1 MKNKC
6 RNTDSVIRA
15 GEVLLTEEPF
25 VFVLSSKEKGNRCDN
40 CLEKGKVLKCSGCQF
55 VHYCGRSCQKEAWNV
70 HKWECNNL
78 KRMSP
83 KVIPDAARMLARLI
97 NRLNRGDGASHR
109 AFYTHSAFR
118 TWRDLMSHY
127 QDLKADSRRMEHFTS
142 LCAVLTDFLKDISM
156 PNAVEMMG
164 IYGRMVI
171 NSFTILDVDMN
182 SIGTGIYV
190 GCSVVDHSCAPNA
203 VATFTGRTIS
213 VRATQDLPSLDWN
226 QVSLNSGTG
235 IYVGCSVVDHSCAPN
250 AVATFTGR
258 TISVRATQDL
268 PSLDW
273 NQVGFERVRSLEDIW
288 KRSRGYFSHQQQL
301 DSKFERVLCS
311 ACRFVVGNA
320 RTCIFHRFFGISKVK
335 SSRYQASNSYLQYAG
350 GRYASLVFVVLPF
363 TPLAF
368 GSSAYMV
375 YILPTATSAMN
386 SGTGVYVGCSV
397 VDHSCAPNAV
407 ATFTGRTISVR
418 ATQDLPS
425 LDWNQIRI
433 SYIDL
438 MKTPYE
444 RQAELL
450 QNYYFLCQCTRC
462 LDETQLK
469 MVHAAK
475 CLNDQCSNPVQI
487 PWKKDVQLVMRPDQD
502 AENKQNVPETN
513 GYGYVDDVI
522 HCSEC
527 GYKYTEQHIEKFRK
541 AMEFTEVHIQE
552 MKSASVAYVDVC
564 KYCLSRQEGVLHAL
578 NVLRAQTLDHA
589 LDALIQVQLWDHA
602 LEYAE
607 ALIPCFRFYYGDRHP
622 LLGLLHLKYGKILLY
637 KMDLQK
643 AMDQL
648 KKSEKILKITHGDKH
663 PLYREEL
670 LPLLRQAIAE
680 AM

>member
-226 QVSLNSGTG
+226 Q
-235 IYVGCSVVDHSCAPN
+235 
-250 AVATFTGR
+250 
-258 TISVRATQDL
+258 
-268 PSLDW
+268 
-273 NQVGFERVRSLEDIW
+273 
-288 KRSRGYFSHQQQL
+288 
-301 DSKFERVLCS
+301 
-311 ACRFVVGNA
+311 
-320 RTCIFHRFFGISKVK
+320 
-335 SSRYQASNSYLQYAG
+335 
-350 GRYASLVFVVLPF
+350 
-363 TPLAF
+363 
-368 GSSAYMV
+368 
-375 YILPTATSAMN
+375 
-386 SGTGVYVGCSV
+386 
-397 VDHSCAPNAV
+397 
-407 ATFTGRTISVR
+407 
-418 ATQDLPS
+418 
-425 LDWNQIRI
+425 IRI

-475 CLNDQCSNPVQI
+475 CLNDQCNNPVQI

-602 LEYAE
+602 LEYAD

-622 LLGLLHLKYGKILLY
+622 LLGLLHLKYGKMLLY